1 MPASHKEQFVGK
13 IFPKGQVIIPVAV
26 RKKYKIEIGDQ
37 ILFTL
42 SNEGILLKPV
52 PATHSKGSLTEK
64 LFGIYAS
71 HRVSKEKLSA
81 EEFTIATEAGFTE
94 KWRK

>member
-13 IFPKGQVIIPVAV
+13 IFPKGQVVIPAAV

-37 ILFTL
+37 IMFTL
-42 SNEGILLKPV
+42 SNDGIMLKPV

-71 HRVSKEKLSA
+71 HRTSQEKLSA
-81 EEFTIATEAGFTE
+81 EEITMATEAGFTK
-94 KWRK
+94 KWRE